1 MTGVQDVQILAQISA
16 YDSFWLSRKIDTII
30 TQASHKSKKKTL
42 ACSLTAETFHMLS
55 QCYLCRDKNAV
66 RASHFRICETVT
78 ITDVFKFMQTR
89 SHGR

>member
-1 MTGVQDVQILAQISA
+1 MIVSGLVEKLTQ
-16 YDSFWLSRKIDTII
+16 LSRKPAINL
-30 TQASHKSKKKTL
+30 KKTL
-42 ACSLTAETFHMLS
+42 ACSLAAETFHMLS